1 MTKLKLQKKILFEG
15 YMQTLTGLHIGGTN
29 SAMGIGG
36 PDSSVIRNPVNNQ
49 PYIPGSSLK
58 GKMRSLME
66 VNDGTIGEVPMGQVR
81 SGPSDQPDD
90 PAANLFGTAKA
101 GDSRQRPSKIVVRDA
116 QLLNDIDDFEG
127 TDLPYTETKTEIV
140 LDRITAAA
148 MPRQL
153 ERVPAGAQFNL
164 DMVLNL
170 YIDQDQPD
178 DEDQLIRGVLSGLQM
193 VQDDYLGGS
202 GSRGSGR
209 VSFVLRDM
217 KERTADYYKGND
229 EERSI
234 MGDKN
239 VPDDLKA

>member
-1 MTKLKLQKKILFEG
+1 
-15 YMQTLTGLHIGGTN
+15 
-29 SAMGIGG
+29 
-36 PDSSVIRNPVNNQ
+36 
-49 PYIPGSSLK
+49 
-58 GKMRSLME
+58 
-66 VNDGTIGEVPMGQVR
+66 
-81 SGPSDQPDD
+81 
-90 PAANLFGTAKA
+90 
-101 GDSRQRPSKIVVRDA
+101 
-116 QLLNDIDDFEG
+116 
-127 TDLPYTETKTEIV
+127 
-140 LDRITAAA
+140 

-178 DEDQLIRGVLSGLQM
+178 DEDQLIRRVFSGLQM

>member
-66 VNDGTIGEVPMGQVR
+66 VNDGTIGEVPMGQIR
-81 SGPSDQPDD
+81 NGPSDQPDD

-178 DEDQLIRGVLSGLQM
+178 DEDQLIRRVFSGLQM